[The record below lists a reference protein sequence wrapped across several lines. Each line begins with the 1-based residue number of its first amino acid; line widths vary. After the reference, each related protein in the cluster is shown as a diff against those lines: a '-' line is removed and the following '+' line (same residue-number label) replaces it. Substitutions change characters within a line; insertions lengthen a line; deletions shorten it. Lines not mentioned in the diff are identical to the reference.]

1 VLHNEIPTAQADSI
15 SFVRKMGIS
24 HAEFFRTLP
33 AAIGHRPYTVSDNTV
48 VITDATRQAQIQL
61 SAERERKL
69 GSLRLPSTTVSFIF
83 TGYARSEV
91 ERFMMQFDLCFQR
104 GGG

>member
-1 VLHNEIPTAQADSI
+1 VVHDDNPTARVDTI
-15 SFVRKMGIS
+15 SFAREMGIS

-61 SAERERKL
+61 SAEGERKL
-69 GSLRLPSTTVSFIF
+69 GSLRLPSTTVSFSF
-83 TGYARSEV
+83 SGYTRSEV
-91 ERFMMQFDLCFQR
+91 ERFMVQFDLCFQR